1 MTRHATDVLN
11 IGKLS
16 VRLPDGAD
24 RPFAVHDMDLTIEK
38 GEILCIVGESGS
50 GKSMTANAVM
60 GLLPK
65 SLRFGAEHI
74 RLNDRNLLRQSRST
88 LRDLRGREVAMIF
101 QEPLSALNPLMRIGD
116 QIAEVMKVHPGSD
129 FTDIRARVLQLLAFV
144 GLPEPET
151 IRSSYPFRLSG
162 GQRQRVMIAMALA
175 LEPDLLIADEPTT
188 ALDVTTQAQILD
200 LMKRIRDEK
209 GMGIMMITHDIGVV
223 AELADRVIV
232 MRHGETL
239 EDGPVAEV
247 LEAPKHAYTRQ
258 LIDAVPMMIP
268 KDARPFD
275 TPPLLSVKNLN
286 KIYGKPG
293 GKHRAVHAV
302 NDVSFDL
309 RAGET
314 LSVVGE
320 SGSGKSTVAKLL
332 VKLEEP
338 NSGQYLLDGEDVT
351 HLSVRAFRP
360 KRRVIQMIFQDPYSS
375 LNPQHTVA
383 RSITAGPLAAGV
395 SRALAMQDA
404 RRLIS
409 RVGLDESALT
419 RFPHEFSGGQRQRI
433 GIARALA
440 MSPRVLVADESVS
453 ALDVSVQAKVLD
465 LLADLQRE
473 YDLGLI
479 FITHDLRV
487 ACQISDNLVVM
498 HRGRIVERGS
508 AHDVLLQPQD
518 HYTQALVAA
527 LPGQAWEARRETAIL
542 AEQRS

>member
-1 MTRHATDVLN
+1 MTRKHVLITGGTHG
-11 IGKLS
+11 IG
-16 VRLPDGAD
+16 
-24 RPFAVHDMDLTIEK
+24 
-38 GEILCIVGESGS
+38 
-50 GKSMTANAVM
+50 
-60 GLLPK
+60 
-65 SLRFGAEHI
+65 
-74 RLNDRNLLRQSRST
+74 
-88 LRDLRGREVAMIF
+88 
-101 QEPLSALNPLMRIGD
+101 
-116 QIAEVMKVHPGSD
+116 
-129 FTDIRARVLQLLAFV
+129 RACVQLLAREGYLPILTGRDAAAGTELASSIPGSSFLQADLSAPGAV
-144 GLPEPET
+144 ASLADRALSLCDGRLAGLVNNAGRSARNIFDET
-151 IRSSYPFRLSG
+151 TEELCNQVYDLNLKVPSLLTALCLPALRAAKGSV
-162 GQRQRVMIAMALA
+162 VMISSIAGKTGEEGIALYTASKAGLIGLTKALA
-175 LEPDLLIADEPTT
+175 LEIAPEVRINAVCPG
-188 ALDVTTQAQILD
+188 QIET
-200 LMKRIRDEK
+200 R
-209 GMGIMMITHDIGVV
+209 MMSD
-223 AELADRVIV
+223 
-232 MRHGETL
+232 
-239 EDGPVAEV
+239 
-247 LEAPKHAYTRQ
+247 
-258 LIDAVPMMIP
+258 
-268 KDARPFD
+268 
-275 TPPLLSVKNLN
+275 KNLN

-293 GKHRAVHAV
+293 GKSRAVHAV

-338 NSGQYLLDGEDVT
+338 DSGRYVLEGEDVT
-351 HLSVRAFRP
+351 RLSVRAFRP

-395 SRALAMQDA
+395 SPAQAMGDA

-409 RVGLDESALT
+409 RVGLDESALN

-498 HRGRIVERGS
+498 HRGRIVERGT
-508 AHDVLLQPQD
+508 AHDVLLHPKAP
-518 HYTQALVAA
+518 YTQALVAA
-527 LPGQAWEARRETAIL
+527 LPGQEWEKRREAAIF
-542 AEQRS
+542 AERRA